1 MRRLWPAPALVLA
14 LAFALPAP
22 AAALDQLGGP
32 ANVLRNRVVV
42 DGQDVFYLRW
52 EKREEG
58 FDVIRARPGSA
69 TRLPGV
75 PFPGS
80 NISIFTEE
88 FDASSQRYALA
99 WGYYEQDDAEE
110 SNSYEWRTARV
121 GEPLAQL
128 GECFG
133 RMPTVAVDDDAVA
146 LQPSECG
153 LGGDLTVFDQAPGA
167 AVPQRTIDHPS
178 NLDGEGSLRLAGRY
192 VAFVVG
198 ARSARARN
206 SARQV
211 VVYDWVAGAEVYR
224 ASASVELPLPGDFRF
239 DHFDL
244 QADGKLVAAS
254 APRVDDPD
262 DDAKPPC
269 EDSIAVVWW
278 SPAEPQPHVL
288 AQKAC
293 DPRIR
298 IGNDRLA
305 FLRRAGDTGAE
316 LVTTGLTGGPVT
328 PVATFAHE
336 GSVHA
341 LDFDGARAA
350 FAVRGCVHPTVY
362 AEVAQPATPA
372 SFAQPN
378 CPVTIAKSAGRV
390 TRGGFA
396 NLRFTCPNGCREL
409 DMAVTSPFKASDDA
423 RIGVGKTYT
432 ARVRLPAGLRAR
444 LARGGRVQLKVA
456 ASHSTFDA
464 VSSYNV
470 FPRRQS
476 FSRTVTVLPR

>member
-1 MRRLWPAPALVLA
+1 MRRLWPAFALVL
-14 LAFALPAP
+14 LLALPAP
-22 AAALDQLGGP
+22 AAALDQLGAP

-52 EKREEG
+52 ERHEEG
-58 FDVIRARPGSA
+58 FDVIRARPGSS
-69 TRLPGV
+69 TLLPGV
-75 PFPGS
+75 KYPGS
-80 NISIFTEE
+80 NLSIFTEE

-99 WGYYEQDDAEE
+99 WSYYEKDDAEE
-110 SNSYEWRTARV
+110 SNFHEWRTARV
-121 GEPLAQL
+121 GEPLTKL

-133 RMPTVAVDDDAVA
+133 RFPTVAVDDDAVA

-178 NLDGEGSLRLAGRY
+178 NLDAEGALRLAGRY

-211 VVYDWVAGAEVYR
+211 VVYDWIAGAEVYR

-239 DHFDL
+239 DYFDL

-254 APRVDDPD
+254 APRVDDPG
-262 DDAKPPC
+262 DDAKAPC
-269 EDSIAVVWW
+269 EDAIAVVWW

-288 AQKAC
+288 PQKAC

-298 IGNDRLA
+298 IGNDRVA
-305 FLRRAGDTGAE
+305 FLRRSGATGAE
-316 LVTTGLTGGPVT
+316 LVTTDLTGAPVA

-336 GSVHA
+336 GSIHA

-372 SFAQPN
+372 SFRRPD

-409 DMAVTSPFKASDDA
+409 DMEVTSPFKADDSA
-423 RIGVGKTYT
+423 RIGAGKTYT
-432 ARVRLPAGLRAR
+432 ARVRLPASVRAR
-444 LARGGRVQLKVA
+444 LARGRRVKLKVT
-456 ASHSTFDA
+456 ASHSDFDA
-464 VSSYNV
+464 ISSYNV
-470 FPRRQS
+470 FPRRPS